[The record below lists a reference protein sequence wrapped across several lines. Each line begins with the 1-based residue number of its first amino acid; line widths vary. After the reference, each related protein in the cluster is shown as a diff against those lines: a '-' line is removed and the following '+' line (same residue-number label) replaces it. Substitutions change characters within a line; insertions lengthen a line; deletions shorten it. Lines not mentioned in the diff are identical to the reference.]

1 MESNL
6 QRNVTPTSLTLSGL
20 IMVDSK
26 IFEIPNDQGS
36 TEWTS
41 YGKLFAMGLP
51 FDTKEIHIIRHFEQF
66 GPIRRVEMS
75 KSHPEYCFVIYEKR
89 KGLVFALRQKVHFI
103 TTNSR
108 NSFKTIIVKSVSKSK
123 KFEAAINAN
132 CKITTVK
139 KEENSD
145 KKKTEEKI
153 RKEAFE
159 ALEKLKNAIETQ
171 KIQQNIKRQD
181 NWKNRIDFL
190 YSLRYSPLS
199 KISPANNRNLESI
212 LIKSGIPLRISFT
225 SDHYCKLQMQIKN
238 VNPIDTNESIL
249 DGNETT
255 TIENAIEPSPDF
267 EETAPIDIIEAG
279 DGVLEINGET
289 DPINSTIH
297 ADDILDLDDEDEHHI
312 TDSVIQSLVVL
323 NRIWNIFFSN
333 HLLK

>member
-1 MESNL
+1 
-6 QRNVTPTSLTLSGL
+6 
-20 IMVDSK
+20 
-26 IFEIPNDQGS
+26 
-36 TEWTS
+36 
-41 YGKLFAMGLP
+41 MGLP
-51 FDTKEIHIIRHFEQF
+51 FDTKEIHIRRHFEQF

-89 KGLVFALRQKVHFI
+89 KGLIFALRQKVHFI
-103 TTNSR
+103 TTESR

-159 ALEKLKNAIETQ
+159 ALEKLKNAIEAQ
-171 KIQQNIKRQD
+171 KIQQNIRRQD

-199 KISPANNRNLESI
+199 KISPATNRNLELI

-225 SDHYCKLQMQIKN
+225 SDYYCKLQMQIKN
-238 VNPIDTNESIL
+238 VNPIETNESIL
-249 DGNETT
+249 DGNETET
-255 TIENAIEPSPDF
+255 ITIENAIQSLPDF

-279 DGVLEINGET
+279 DGVLEINGKT
-289 DPINSTIH
+289 DLINSTIH
-297 ADDILDLDDEDEHHI
+297 ADDILDLDDEDEHQH
-312 TDSVIQSLVVL
+312 
-323 NRIWNIFFSN
+323 NRAMSF
-333 HLLK
+333 